1 MGLLGLDIGTSTCKA
16 GVYADGRLVSFASR
30 SYPTVGGAVG
40 EAVVDSRAV
49 DGAIR
54 AVIAE
59 TAARAAAEG
68 ERVTAISV
76 GSMGEA
82 FVPLASDGS
91 ILAESILSVDRRGGE
106 YLSLFSPYS
115 PEELYRITPNIPGA
129 CYSFPKLRW
138 VQDHQEDL
146 YRKTWKFLFWADYAV
161 YLLTGEALACHS
173 LANRTL
179 LFDFR
184 RERWS
189 DELLELGGID
199 GGKLGEIVAAGV
211 VAGTVLPE
219 VAREL
224 GLDSGVRVVTGGHD
238 QCPVALGAGAISGG
252 SAACGLGTV
261 ECLTPVMD
269 AVPELES
276 LRRLS
281 LNIEHHV
288 VPGKYVSFIY
298 NQAGSLQK
306 WFARTFAAAEGG
318 EEENPALYER
328 LSEEMPDDPSGL
340 LVLPFFE
347 PTGAPLFMSDHYGC
361 ILGLTTATS
370 RGRILKGILEGAT
383 YYFADSLGTL
393 ASIGCSTERF
403 IATGGGARSDRW
415 LQLKADIFGRPV
427 VRAAHTEAGTLGAA
441 ILAGVATGEF
451 ASFQEGVAAFA
462 GEGKTFQP
470 DPEKTE
476 RYHAMLDAYRRIYP
490 ALRNSLPREGVQLCW
505 T

>member
-1 MGLLGLDIGTSTCKA
+1 
-16 GVYADGRLVSFASR
+16 
-30 SYPTVGGAVG
+30 
-40 EAVVDSRAV
+40 
-49 DGAIR
+49 
-54 AVIAE
+54 
-59 TAARAAAEG
+59 
-68 ERVTAISV
+68 
-76 GSMGEA
+76 
-82 FVPLASDGS
+82 
-91 ILAESILSVDRRGGE
+91 
-106 YLSLFSPYS
+106 
-115 PEELYRITPNIPGA
+115 
-129 CYSFPKLRW
+129 
-138 VQDHQEDL
+138 
-146 YRKTWKFLFWADYAV
+146 
-161 YLLTGEALACHS
+161 
-173 LANRTL
+173 
-179 LFDFR
+179 
-184 RERWS
+184 
-189 DELLELGGID
+189 
-199 GGKLGEIVAAGV
+199 
-211 VAGTVLPE
+211 
-219 VAREL
+219 
-224 GLDSGVRVVTGGHD
+224 
-238 QCPVALGAGAISGG
+238 
-252 SAACGLGTV
+252 
-261 ECLTPVMD
+261 MD
-269 AVPELES
+269 AVPELDS

-306 WFARTFAAAEGG
+306 WYARTFAAAEGG
-318 EEENPALYER
+318 DSGGPDLYER

-451 ASFQEGVAAFA
+451 SSFQEGVAAFS

-470 DPEKTE
+470 DGEKTE
-476 RYHAMLDAYRRIYP
+476 RYREMLDAYRRIYP
-490 ALRNSLPREGVQLCW
+490 ALRNTLPREGVRPCR